1 MKIAVFG
8 TGSVGQTL
16 AAKLS
21 ELGHEVFMG
30 TRNVAEKAS
39 STTKDH
45 YGNPSFSEWYRDNGS
60 VRLVTFE
67 EAAVSGEL
75 LINATRGDN
84 SIEIL
89 KLAGQRNLENKILI
103 DISNPLDFSKGMPPT
118 LLPGLS
124 NTNSLGEEIQ
134 KAFPGTKVVKT
145 FNTMWCGLM
154 VNPGMLGGGDHIN
167 FISGN
172 DQAAKVI
179 VITLLEQIGW
189 KNGNILDLGDITAAR
204 ATEGYLLLWVRIMT
218 VSKSSAFNF
227 KIIT

>member
-1 MKIAVFG
+1 MKIAVMG

-16 AAKLS
+16 AAKLID
-21 ELGHEVFMG
+21 LGHEVFMG

-45 YGNPSFSEWYRDNGS
+45 YGNPSFSEWYRDNS
-60 VRLVTFE
+60 RVRLVTFE

-75 LINATRGDN
+75 LINATRGEN

-89 KLAGQRNLENKILI
+89 KLAGPKNFENKILI
-103 DISNPLDFSKGMPPT
+103 DVSNPLDYSKGMPPF
-118 LLPGLS
+118 LLQGLN

-134 KAFPGTKVVKT
+134 KAFPGTRVVKT

-154 VNPGMLGGGDHIN
+154 VNPGMIGGGDHIN
-167 FISGN
+167 YISGN
-172 DQAAKVI
+172 DSAAKVI

-189 KNGNILDLGDITAAR
+189 NKANILDLGDITAAR
-204 ATEGYLLLWVRIMT
+204 ATESFLLLWVRIMT
-218 VSKSSAFNF
+218 VSQSASFNF
-227 KIIT
+227 KIVT

>member
-16 AAKLS
+16 AAKLID
-21 ELGHEVFMG
+21 LGHEVFMG
-30 TRNVAEKAS
+30 TRNVAEKVS

-45 YGNPSFSEWYRDNGS
+45 YGNPSFSEWYSENS
-60 VRLVTFE
+60 KVKLVTFE

-75 LINATRGDN
+75 LINATKGAN

-89 KLAGQRNLENKILI
+89 ELAGQRNLANKILI
-103 DISNPLDFSKGMPPT
+103 DVSNPLDFSKGMPPS
-118 LLPGLS
+118 LLQGMN

-154 VNPGMLGGGDHIN
+154 VNPVLIGGGNHIN

-172 DQAAKVI
+172 DPAAKVI
-179 VITLLEQIGW
+179 VISLLEQFGW
-189 KNGNILDLGDITAAR
+189 KNANILDLGDITAAR
-204 ATEGYLLLWVRIMT
+204 ATEGVLLLWVRIMT
-218 VSKSSAFNF
+218 VSQSASFNF
-227 KIIT
+227 KIVT

>member
-16 AAKLS
+16 AAKLI

-39 STTKDH
+39 STAKDH

-75 LINATRGDN
+75 LINATKGDN

-89 KLAGQRNLENKILI
+89 KLAGQKNLENKILI

-118 LLPGLS
+118 LLSGLS

-154 VNPGMLGGGDHIN
+154 VNPGMIGGGDHIN

-189 KNGNILDLGDITAAR
+189 KNGNILDLGDITSSR

-218 VSKSSAFNF
+218 ISQSAAFNF

>member
-16 AAKLS
+16 AAKLID
-21 ELGHEVFMG
+21 LGHEVFMG

-39 STTKDH
+39 NTAKDH
-45 YGNPSFSEWYRDNGS
+45 YGNPSFSEWYLNNSR

-75 LINATRGDN
+75 IINATKGEN
-84 SIEIL
+84 SIEIM
-89 KLAGQRNLENKILI
+89 KLAGQKNLENKILI

-118 LLPGLS
+118 LLPGMS
-124 NTNSLGEEIQ
+124 NNNSLGEEIQ

-154 VNPGMLGGGDHIN
+154 VNPGLVGGGDHIN
-167 FISGN
+167 YISGN
-172 DQAAKVI
+172 DPAAKAI

-189 KNGNILDLGDITAAR
+189 NNANILDLGDITAAR
-204 ATEGYLLLWVRIMT
+204 ATEGFLLLWVRIMT
-218 VSKSSAFNF
+218 TSQSAAFNF
-227 KIIT
+227 KIVT